1 MQAGSERIS
10 HTGSTG
16 VLLRE
21 AQAINKSLT
30 FLEQVVVALGSKA
43 REHIPFR
50 QSRLTHLLKDSLGGN
65 TRTRVIATIHSDR
78 ANLDETISTLKFAQ
92 RMRKITNRVSVNV
105 ELDPVLNVAKLSR
118 EIRELKQELAMHDT
132 LSNRIGISYEAYTPE
147 ESLALRRQIA
157 QYCRGAIDEI
167 EIVNLRQVRETFRQ
181 FRNYVLEIQGSAG
194 SGAGSSF
201 GKSSAP
207 ATARQTPEPSLS
219 QADESQMVGEMDE
232 AASGGFGL
240 GFVSAAS
247 RPAPRPDSRDE
258 PLRPKNI
265 VQSRARAA
273 ALASGSP
280 VPAAATS
287 NIGPAPVAG
296 RNSAPRSRGNN
307 GSGALGATQ
316 PPKSRNEEKTN
327 GSGGQT
333 LPALRQASFSAS
345 SPTAA
350 ASSASA
356 IRSPQST
363 QQMSGGSQSM
373 EASAF
378 SDFKAGPGFD
388 VAQLCAGAKQDW
400 AQRRRQLREASLRVN
415 DLKRR
420 IDALSADLA
429 TKKAERLSAQAS
441 GAFDSPASTGLTGA
455 EQEEVEV
462 LDEAEY
468 ALMQQCAA
476 AKAEYKAAYA
486 SRMEVEAACL
496 QAEQSVAAARV
507 DLFSAF
513 ASWFRETYGTEPSTS
528 AAAAGLPAD
537 GSSPREA
544 RARAKAAAAAR
555 ADRAQAAEAEWE
567 AETAGLDSEA
577 RSFLQATRD
586 RDRTRKLHSRPI
598 INGGRRPIVGAAFK

>member
-1 MQAGSERIS
+1 M
-10 HTGSTG
+10 
-16 VLLRE
+16 LLRE

-30 FLEQVVVALGSKA
+30 FLEQVVVALGSKS

-78 ANLDETISTLKFAQ
+78 ANLEETISTLKFAQ
-92 RMRKITNRVSVNV
+92 RMRKITNKVSVNV

-181 FRNYVLEIQGSAG
+181 FRNYVLEIQGAA
-194 SGAGSSF
+194 GAGGATTF

-207 ATARQTPEPSLS
+207 TTARQTPEPSLS

-240 GFVSAAS
+240 GFVSSAS

-280 VPAAATS
+280 VPMAATS
-287 NIGPAPVAG
+287 NIGPAAG

-307 GSGALGATQ
+307 ATGALGATQ
-316 PPKSRNEEKTN
+316 PLKSTSSALTGSPKPRNEEKTN
-327 GSGGQT
+327 GSQT

-350 ASSASA
+350 ASTSSAL
-356 IRSPQST
+356 RSSQST
-363 QQMSGGSQSM
+363 QQASAGSPSM

-388 VAQLCAGAKQDW
+388 VAQLCAAAKQTW
-400 AQRRRQLREASLRVN
+400 GQRRRDLREASLRVN

-420 IDALSADLA
+420 IDAVSADLA
-429 TKKAERLSAQAS
+429 AKKAERLSAQAA
-441 GAFDSPASTGLTGA
+441 GAFDSPASTGLGGLGGPD
-455 EQEEVEV
+455 QEEVEV

-468 ALMQQCAA
+468 ALMQACAA
-476 AKAEYKAAYA
+476 VKAEYKAAYA
-486 SRMEVEAACL
+486 ARMDVEAATL
-496 QAEQSVAAARV
+496 QAEQAVAAARV

-513 ASWFRETYGTEPSTS
+513 AAWFRETYGCEPSTS
-528 AAAAGLPAD
+528 VAAAGLPAD

-555 ADRAQAAEAEWE
+555 ADRAHAAEAEWE

-586 RDRTRKLHSRPI
+586 RERTRKLHSRPI